1 MIRKLNILGINGSA
15 SKNSSN
21 LAILKIIAEIG
32 EKEFD
37 LTILDDLAELPH
49 FRTELTTE
57 NIPEQI
63 IELRNQIANADG
75 IIISTPEYVFSI
87 PSGLKNLIEWCVSE
101 TVFSDKVV
109 GLITASANGEKGH
122 QELKLIMKTVQAH
135 FTDETTLLI
144 QGIKGKL
151 NSNGQILDSK
161 TRTELENF
169 VEPFSK
175 TIGKPAGNNGYS

>member
-32 EKEFD
+32 KKEFD
-37 LTILDDLAELPH
+37 LTILDDLTELPH
-49 FRTELTTE
+49 FRTELTTK

-63 IELRNQIANADG
+63 IELRNQIKNADG

-101 TVFSDKVV
+101 IVFSDKIV
-109 GLITASANGEKGH
+109 GLITASADGKKGH
-122 QELKLIMKTVQAH
+122 QELKLIMKTVQTH

-151 NSNGQILDSK
+151 NSSGQISDS
-161 TRTELENF
+161 RTKAELEKF
-169 VEPFSK
+169 VESFSK
-175 TIGKPAGNNGYS
+175 LKRKPAGNKDV

>member
-1 MIRKLNILGINGSA
+1 MIEKLNILGINGSA

-21 LAILKIIAEIG
+21 LAILKTIAKIG
-32 EKEFD
+32 QNEFD
-37 LTILDDLAELPH
+37 LTILDNLTELPH

-57 NIPEQI
+57 NIPELI

-75 IIISTPEYVFSI
+75 IIICTPEYVFSI

-122 QELKLIMKTVQAH
+122 AELKLIMKTIQTH

-144 QGIKGKL
+144 QGIKGKF
-151 NSNGQILDSK
+151 NSNGQISDNI
-161 TRTELENF
+161 TRAKVEKF
-169 VEPFSK
+169 VESFCNLK
-175 TIGKPAGNNGYS
+175 RKPAGNTV